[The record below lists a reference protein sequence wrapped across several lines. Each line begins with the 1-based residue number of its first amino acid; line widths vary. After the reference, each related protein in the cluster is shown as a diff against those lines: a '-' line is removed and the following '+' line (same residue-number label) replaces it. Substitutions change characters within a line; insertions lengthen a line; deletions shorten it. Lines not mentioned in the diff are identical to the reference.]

1 MTVGTSLQSAI
12 RVLADRPASVV
23 PVYLLVI
30 GLNAATRVPL
40 LAGIGA
46 VIGILVADGRLQ
58 ALLDAVESVD
68 VESLDQQEPA
78 PGAIPPELESAA
90 ADLVSP
96 EVIVLIAAAGLLS
109 LVVGVVANGVGSA
122 AAINGIY
129 GCLYRGDGVTDAVV
143 GVGRNWKPFVGIGLM
158 QLGVVLVGAVPV
170 ALGASLFVVSTT
182 AGIAATAVGGL
193 LSLGIVLLGLAAL
206 AFAGQSVVVDGVG
219 FGAAVR
225 RSVGFPFRRPVPFL
239 AYLLVALGVFGGLGV
254 LGGLFGALGVSQLSG
269 IIGPLAAIPFLN
281 AFKTSLYAD
290 RPFEPVAV
298 TDGRIAAI
306 DAAETTDGGI
316 PVDST
321 ARPPYRHRIVAAFRD
336 GLAALGGFVRYHPG
350 PVLAATAL
358 FSLAVAGGWQL
369 TAAYAIDL
377 PAGSDPGAVFG
388 TFPADVFVMIAAN
401 NWLVSATAVYGG
413 VVLGLPTA
421 ADMLLNGFIVGAL
434 AGVVDP
440 LAFAA
445 LVAPHGVIELPAI
458 VVAGGVGFH
467 LAALV
472 AGILRGNR
480 TSAELAGGLRLA
492 YRVLLGLAV
501 VLVVASFIE
510 AFLTPRIAG
519 AVLG

>member
-1 MTVGTSLQSAI
+1 MTVGTSLNSAI

-23 PVYLLVI
+23 PVYLLVV

-40 LAGIGA
+40 LAGVGA
-46 VIGILVADGRLQ
+46 VIALLAADGRLQ
-58 ALLDAVESVD
+58 ALLDALEAVD
-68 VESLDQQEPA
+68 TESLGQQEPA
-78 PGAIPPELESAA
+78 PEALPPELGAAA

-96 EVIVLIAAAGLLS
+96 EVVLVIAAAGLAS
-109 LVVGVVANGVGSA
+109 VIVGVVANGVGSA

-129 GCLYRGDGVTDAVV
+129 GCLYRGDGVADAVV
-143 GVGRNWKPFVGIGLM
+143 GVGRDWKPFVGIGLA
-158 QLGVVLVGAVPV
+158 QLGVVLVGAVPAV
-170 ALGASLFVVSTT
+170 LGASLFAVSTT
-182 AGIAATAVGGL
+182 AGIAATLVGGL
-193 LSLGIVLLGLAAL
+193 LSVVIVLLGLAAL

-219 FGAAVR
+219 FGAAIR
-225 RSVGFPFRRPVPFL
+225 RSIGFPFRQPVPFL

-254 LGGLFGALGVSQLSG
+254 LGGVFGALGVSQLSG
-269 IIGPLAAIPFLN
+269 IIGPLAAIPFFN
-281 AFKTSLYAD
+281 AFKTALYAD
-290 RPFEPVAV
+290 RPFEPVEA

-306 DAAETTDGGI
+306 DTAEATDGGT
-316 PVDST
+316 PVEAD
-321 ARPPYRHRIVAAFRD
+321 RPPYRHRITAAFRE
-336 GLAALGGFVRYHPG
+336 GLAAVGGFVRYHPV
-350 PVLAATAL
+350 PILAASTL
-358 FSLAVAGGWQL
+358 FGLAVAGGWQL
-369 TAAYAIDL
+369 TGAYSLDL
-377 PAGSDPGAVFG
+377 PAGSDPSAVFG
-388 TFPADVFVMIAAN
+388 TFPAGVFVMIAAN

-467 LAALV
+467 LAVLV
-472 AGILRGNR
+472 AGVLRGSR
-480 TSAELAGGLRLA
+480 TSAELAVGLRLA

-501 VLVVASFIE
+501 VLVIASFIE